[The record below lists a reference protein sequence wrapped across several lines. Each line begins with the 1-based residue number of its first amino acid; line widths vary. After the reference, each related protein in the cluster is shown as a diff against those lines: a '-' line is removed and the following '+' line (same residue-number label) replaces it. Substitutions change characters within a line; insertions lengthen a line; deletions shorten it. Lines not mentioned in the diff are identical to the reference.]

1 MKRYRWNRLDPDPT
15 LVQGIAESI
24 NVSMPIAAALCNRGI
39 SSFEEARQFFR
50 PSLEEVP
57 SPFLFNQMKR
67 AVARVLKAV
76 SDGEPILIYGD
87 YDVDGTTSTAL
98 LSLFLEEME
107 ATVCHYINDR
117 FSEGYGLSEAGVEYA
132 VGQGVRLIITVDCGI
147 RALDE
152 VQKCASRGIDVIV
165 CDHHEAEELPAAYA
179 IIDPKV
185 EGCRYPFRELCG
197 CGVALKLVQAIVET
211 KGWPRNRWEQ
221 YLDLVAIA
229 TAADMVSLQGEN
241 RIYVR
246 EGLALMRRS
255 PRESLK
261 AMSSLM
267 KVKTDEFSMVNIT
280 FGIAPRINAAGR
292 MGSVE
297 VAMRWLLARDS
308 DEAHRCATALETLN
322 ASRRQIDADITN
334 KAEAMVAS
342 HCASYCS
349 SIVLY
354 DEAWHL
360 GVLGIV
366 ASKLL
371 DKHLLPTAVM
381 GGANGLIKGSVRSVD
396 NLNIHEVL
404 QHCREHL
411 EQFGGH
417 HKAAGFT
424 LKPDRLAAFR
434 TRFDEVCR
442 EMLPV
447 EKRQRELLIDAELSL
462 ADITPN
468 FLDVLEQ
475 FSPFGLA
482 NREPLFVTGPCRL
495 VSRPK
500 LLREHH
506 VKFNVQAK
514 GSQCFEVIAFNRPDI
529 FTDLERLG
537 KSVPLRLVCIPG
549 KKQWN
554 GRTYVQLRLK
564 DMAVVEE
571 KL

>member
-1 MKRYRWNRLDPDPT
+1 MKRYRWTRLDPEPT
-15 LVQGIAESI
+15 LVQGLAESI

-50 PSLEEVP
+50 PSLDEVP
-57 SPFLFNQMKR
+57 SPFLFNQMKL
-67 AVARVLKAV
+67 AVTRVLKAV
-76 SDGEPILIYGD
+76 SGGEPIMIYGD
-87 YDVDGTTSTAL
+87 YDVDGTTGTAM
-98 LSLFLEEME
+98 LSLFLSEMG
-107 ATVCHYINDR
+107 ARVCHYINDR
-117 FSEGYGLSEAGVEYA
+117 FSEGYGLSEAGLDYA
-132 VGQGVRLIITVDCGI
+132 VEQGVRLVITVDCGI

-152 VQKCASRGIDVIV
+152 VQACADRGIDVIV
-165 CDHHEAEELPAAYA
+165 CDHHEAEELPAAHA
-179 IIDPKV
+179 ILDPKV
-185 EGCRYPFRELCG
+185 EGCSYPFRELCG

-211 KGWPRNRWEQ
+211 QGWPRSRWVQ

-229 TAADMVSLQGEN
+229 TAADLVSLTDEN
-241 RIYVR
+241 RVYLR
-246 EGLALMRRS
+246 EGLELMRRS

-261 AMSSLM
+261 AMLAFM
-267 KVKTDEFSMVNIT
+267 KVKPAEFDLMNIT

-297 VAMRWLLARDS
+297 VAMRWLLAREP
-308 DEAHRCATALETLN
+308 DEAHRCATALEELN
-322 ASRRQIDADITN
+322 ASRREIDAEITT
-334 KAEAMVAS
+334 KAETMVAG

-417 HKAAGFT
+417 HQAAGFT
-424 LKPDRLAAFR
+424 LRPDRLAAFR
-434 TRFDEVCR
+434 ERFDEVCR

-447 EKRQRELLIDAELSL
+447 EKRQKELLIDAELSL
-462 ADITPN
+462 DDITPN
-468 FLDVLEQ
+468 FLNVLEQ
-475 FSPFGLA
+475 FSPFGFA
-482 NREPLFVTGPCRL
+482 NREPLFVTAPCRL
-495 VSRPK
+495 AGKPK
-500 LLREHH
+500 LLKERH
-506 VKFNVQAK
+506 VKFMVQ
-514 GSQCFEVIAFNRPDI
+514 GERSSRFEVIGFDRPDI
-529 FTDLERLG
+529 YKDLERIG
-537 KSVPLRLVCIPG
+537 NVAPLQLVCIPE

-554 GRTYVQLRLK
+554 GRKYLQLRLK
-564 DMAVVEE
+564 DMAFSEHE
-571 KL
+571 